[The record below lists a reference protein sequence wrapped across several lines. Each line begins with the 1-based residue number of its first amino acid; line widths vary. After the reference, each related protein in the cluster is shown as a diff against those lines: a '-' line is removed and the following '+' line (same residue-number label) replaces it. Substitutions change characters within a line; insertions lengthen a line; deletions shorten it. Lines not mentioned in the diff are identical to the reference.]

1 LKRYKENMKLLEIRM
16 KIMGFRSFLE
26 QLSHNGELTRI
37 RKEVSTEY
45 EMAGIIDAFGEKP
58 VFFEKAKESSIPVV
72 AGLVSSKELI
82 GRALNINKEQLL
94 HKLSNAIEN
103 PSPPDVVATGECQE
117 IVEKD
122 VDLTKL
128 PIMRYTEKDGGK
140 YIASAIAIV
149 KDPELGRN
157 MCFHRLMLLSK
168 NKFAA
173 RIVEERGTDTALKK
187 SGGELDV
194 AMCIGNSTA
203 VLLAAA
209 TSLPK
214 GTDELGMANALEKT
228 ELVKCKTVDLE
239 VPRDCEIVLE
249 GRITKEK
256 TSEGPF
262 LDTTGTLDKIR
273 QQPIIEIKCVTHREK
288 PIFQT
293 LLPGRNEHQFLMGMP
308 REPTIFNEVNKVCE
322 CKDVY
327 ITPGGCSWLHA
338 VVQIKKKN
346 PDDGKK
352 AIAAAFEGHK
362 SLKHCVI
369 VDDDID
375 IYNPHD
381 VEWAIATRFQ
391 ADKNAVILPN
401 QHGSSLDPSGDLTEG
416 KKATT
421 CKMGLDA
428 TIPFGKADKS
438 FTKERYRKV
447 DLNKFL

>member
-1 LKRYKENMKLLEIRM
+1 LS
-16 KIMGFRSFLE
+16 FRSFLE
-26 QLSHNGELTRI
+26 QLDKNGELTRI

-45 EMAGIIDAFGEKP
+45 EMAGIIDALGEKP
-58 VFFEKAKESSIPVV
+58 VLFEKVKESSIPVA

-82 GRALNINKEQLL
+82 ARALGIKKEQLL
-94 HKLSNAIEN
+94 HKLSTAIEN
-103 PSPPDVVATGECQE
+103 PLPPDIAEKGECQE
-117 IVEKD
+117 IVESD

-140 YIASAIAIV
+140 YIASAVATV

-157 MCFHRLMLLSK
+157 MAFHRLMLISK
-168 NKFAA
+168 NKFVA

-187 SGGELDV
+187 AGGELDI

-214 GTDELGMANALEKT
+214 GVDELGMANALEKT
-228 ELVKCKTVDLE
+228 QLVKCKTIDVE
-239 VPRDCEIVLE
+239 VPKECEIVLE

-256 TSEGPF
+256 APEGPF
-262 LDTTGTLDKIR
+262 LDLTGIVDKVR
-273 QQPIIEIKCVTHREK
+273 QQPVIEIKCVTHREK
-288 PIFQT
+288 PIYQT
-293 LLPGRNEHQFLMGMP
+293 ILAGRNEHKFLMGMP
-308 REPTIFNEVNKVCE
+308 KEPTIFNEVNKVCE

-338 VVQIKKKN
+338 VVQIKKRN

-352 AIAAAFEGHK
+352 AIQAAFEGHK

-369 VDDDID
+369 VDDDIN
-375 IYNPHD
+375 IYDSNE

-391 ADKNAVILPN
+391 ADKKTVILSN
-401 QHGSSLDPSGDLTEG
+401 QPGSSLDPSGDLTEG

-421 CKMGLDA
+421 SKAGLDA
-428 TIPFGKADKS
+428 TTPLVTTGKGFK
-438 FTKERYRKV
+438 KEEYGKV
-447 DLNKFL
+447 DLKKFL